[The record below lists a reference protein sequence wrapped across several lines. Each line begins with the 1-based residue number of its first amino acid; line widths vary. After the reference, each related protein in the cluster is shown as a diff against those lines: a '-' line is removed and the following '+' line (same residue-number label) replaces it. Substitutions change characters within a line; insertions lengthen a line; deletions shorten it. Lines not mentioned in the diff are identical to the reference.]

1 MAKAGKPYFS
11 LPEEFF
17 QQAEAAYEEK
27 LRAVVEAVAAKAGGE
42 TLVRMQPNK
51 NGRMTAIV
59 YLTGPDGL
67 ARQAKDGDL
76 TRAAAGQGLIVER
89 YREG

>member
-1 MAKAGKPYFS
+1 MAKVGKPYFN

-17 QQAEAAYEEK
+17 QQAEKSYEPQLK
-27 LRAVVEAVAAKAGGE
+27 QVAENVADEAGGK

-59 YLTGPDGL
+59 YLAEPQGA
-67 ARQAKDGDL
+67 ARQAKHGTL
-76 TRAAAGQGLIVER
+76 TRAAAAQGLSVER

>member
-1 MAKAGKPYFS
+1 MAKVGKPYFNLS
-11 LPEEFF
+11 DEFF
-17 QQAEAAYEEK
+17 QQAEAAYEPQLKQVAEDV
-27 LRAVVEAVAAKAGGE
+27 AVEAGGE

-59 YLTGPDGL
+59 YLAEPQGA
-67 ARQAKDGDL
+67 ARQAKYGTL
-76 TRAAAGQGLIVER
+76 TRAAAARGLIVKR

>member
-1 MAKAGKPYFS
+1 MAKVGKPYFNLS
-11 LPEEFF
+11 DEFF
-17 QQAEAAYEEK
+17 QQAEAAYESQLKQVAEDV
-27 LRAVVEAVAAKAGGE
+27 AVEAGGE

-59 YLTGPDGL
+59 YLAEPKGA
-67 ARQAKDGDL
+67 ARQAKHGTL
-76 TRAAAGQGLIVER
+76 TRAAAAQGLIVKR